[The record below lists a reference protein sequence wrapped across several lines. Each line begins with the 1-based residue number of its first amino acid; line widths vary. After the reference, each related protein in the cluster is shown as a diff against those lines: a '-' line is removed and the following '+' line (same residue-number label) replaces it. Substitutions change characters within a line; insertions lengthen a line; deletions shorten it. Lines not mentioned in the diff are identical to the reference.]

1 MKSLRLFA
9 TLTATFALAAGA
21 TGAYAQTTLTMSS
34 WVGPT
39 HSLTRD
45 VLSVWAKNVEAA
57 TQGRGAGG
65 EEARRCHDEGSPAT

>member
-1 MKSLRLFA
+1 MRPLRLFA
-9 TLTATFALAAGA
+9 TLTATFALAAGT
-21 TGAYAQTTLTMSS
+21 TGVFAQTTLTMSS

-57 TQGRGAGG
+57 T
-65 EEARRCHDEGSPAT
+65 

>member
-1 MKSLRLFA
+1 MRSLRLFA

-39 HSLTRD
+39 QLD
-45 VLSVWAKNVEAA
+45 IVKVVCAKAPDAPPASARLAANVAK
-57 TQGRGAGG
+57 
-65 EEARRCHDEGSPAT
+65 RRSDLI